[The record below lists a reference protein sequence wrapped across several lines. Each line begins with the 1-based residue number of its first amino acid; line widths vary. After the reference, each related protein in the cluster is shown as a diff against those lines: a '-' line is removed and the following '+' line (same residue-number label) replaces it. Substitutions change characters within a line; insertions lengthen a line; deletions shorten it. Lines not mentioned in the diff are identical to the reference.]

1 MLNHDDLVESAWF
14 RAITVVFEDFAL
26 WRSRLYQF
34 NPSFSQ
40 VQTIYFEISGL
51 SSNLLDTVVT
61 TSDWQ
66 AIFVPLSII
75 LIEAQRVFEINLSE

>member
-1 MLNHDDLVESAWF
+1 
-14 RAITVVFEDFAL
+14 
-26 WRSRLYQF
+26 
-34 NPSFSQ
+34 